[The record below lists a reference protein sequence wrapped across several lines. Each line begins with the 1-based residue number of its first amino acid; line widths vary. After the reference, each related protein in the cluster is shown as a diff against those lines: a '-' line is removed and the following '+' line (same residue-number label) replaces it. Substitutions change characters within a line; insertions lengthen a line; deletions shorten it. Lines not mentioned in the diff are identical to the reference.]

1 VTPPGGRPGDLLSPL
16 EKFGIILDLEAPRRL
31 LAALGEPQRR
41 FPVVLV
47 AGTNGKGST
56 SALLAAIVQAAGY
69 RTGLFTSPHLETVEE
84 RIRLNGVAI
93 APEALAAHLSRVLEA
108 APAPPTYFEALTAA
122 GFLAFAGD
130 TEEPVDLAIIE
141 VGLGGR
147 LDATNVADPVLA
159 VITAIGWDHQEYL
172 GNSLSAIAGEKAGIL
187 RSGRP
192 AVSWIEDPEPA
203 SAVAAVARALGAL
216 HEPVPEQVRLIS
228 IEPLGWSGQRVR
240 LATPVRE
247 YDLHLALLG
256 AHQAQNLGLAVRAA
270 EKLAA
275 LGFDR
280 IDAEA
285 IERGVAACRWPGRM
299 ELVET
304 LPGRFALLDGA
315 HNPAGAATLA
325 SFLAGQSPPVDL
337 LFGVL
342 ANKDAMEMLA
352 LLTPH
357 VRRAVLTAPPGHRS
371 RDPRELATWFPAEV
385 PVSIEPDPEAALERA
400 LGLGGELLVVCG
412 SLYLLGEIRPALR
425 RRFGRP
431 APPTQS
437 IYISGS

>member
-1 VTPPGGRPGDLLSPL
+1 MNSLGGRPGDLLSPL
-16 EKFGIILDLEAPRRL
+16 EKFGIVLDLEAPRRL
-31 LAALGEPQRR
+31 MAALGEPQHRS
-41 FPVVLV
+41 PVVLI

-56 SALLAAIVQAAGY
+56 SALLAAIAQAAGY

-93 APEALAAHLSRVLEA
+93 AAEALAAHLARVLEA

-122 GFLAFAGD
+122 GFLAFAD
-130 TEEPVDLAIIE
+130 VDLAVIE

-147 LDATNVADPVLA
+147 LDATNVAEPVLS
-159 VITAIGWDHQEYL
+159 VITSIGWDHQEYL
-172 GNSLSAIAGEKAGIL
+172 GNSLTAIAREKAGIL

-192 AVSWIEDPEPA
+192 AVSWIEEPEPA
-203 SAVAAVARALGAL
+203 AVIAEIAREIGAAYEEAPGTVQIFA
-216 HEPVPEQVRLIS
+216 V
-228 IEPLGWSGQRVR
+228 EPLDWSGQRVR

-270 EKLAA
+270 ETLAA

-280 IDAEA
+280 IDADA

-299 ELVET
+299 EMIEV
-304 LPGRFALLDGA
+304 LPGRRVLLDGA

-325 SFLAGQSPPVDL
+325 SFLADLPDRIDL

-342 ANKDAMEMLA
+342 ANKDATEMLA
-352 LLTPH
+352 LLVPH

-371 RDPRELATWFPAEV
+371 RDPRELAALFPPEV

-431 APPTQS
+431 EPATQS

>member
-1 VTPPGGRPGDLLSPL
+1 MNPPGGRPGDLLSPL
-16 EKFGIILDLEAPRRL
+16 EKFGIVLDLEPPRRL
-31 LAALGEPQRR
+31 MAALGEPQHR
-41 FPVVLV
+41 FPVVLI

-56 SALLAAIVQAAGY
+56 SALLAAVAQAAGY

-84 RIRLNGVAI
+84 RIRLDGVAI
-93 APEALAAHLSRVLEA
+93 SPEKLAAHLARVLEA

-122 GFLAFAGD
+122 GFLAFA
-130 TEEPVDLAIIE
+130 EERVDLAVVE

-147 LDATNVADPVLA
+147 LDATNVAEPLLS
-159 VITAIGWDHQEYL
+159 VITSIGWDHQEYL
-172 GNSLSAIAGEKAGIL
+172 GNTLAAIAREKAGIL

-192 AVSWIEDPEPA
+192 AVSWIEEPEPA
-203 SAVAAVARALGAL
+203 AAMAEAAREIGADHEAAPGSMHILAV
-216 HEPVPEQVRLIS
+216 
-228 IEPLGWSGQRVR
+228 EPLGGSGQRVR

-247 YDLHLALLG
+247 HDLHLALLG

-280 IDAEA
+280 IDAAA

-299 ELVET
+299 EEIET
-304 LPGRFALLDGA
+304 LPGRQVLLDGA
-315 HNPAGAATLA
+315 HNPGGAATLA
-325 SFLAGQSPPVDL
+325 GFLAGQPRPVDL

-342 ANKDAMEMLA
+342 ANKDAAEMLA
-352 LLTPH
+352 LLVPY
-357 VRRAVLTAPPGHRS
+357 VRRAVLTAPPGHRA
-371 RDPRELATWFPAEV
+371 RDPRELAALFPSEV
-385 PVSIEPDPEAALERA
+385 PVVIEPDPEAALERA
-400 LGLGGELLVVCG
+400 LNLGGEQLVVCG

-431 APPTQS
+431 EPATQS

>member
-1 VTPPGGRPGDLLSPL
+1 MKPVGGRPGDLLSTL
-16 EKFGIILDLEAPRRL
+16 EKFGIVLDLEAPRRL
-31 LAALGEPQRR
+31 MAALGEPQHR
-41 FPVVLV
+41 FPVVLI

-56 SALLAAIVQAAGY
+56 SALLAAIAQAAGY

-84 RIRLNGVAI
+84 RIRLDGVAI
-93 APEALAAHLSRVLEA
+93 SPEKLAAHLARVLAA

-122 GFLAFAGD
+122 GFLAFA
-130 TEEPVDLAIIE
+130 EERVDLAVVE

-147 LDATNVADPVLA
+147 LDATNVTEPMLS
-159 VITAIGWDHQEYL
+159 VITSIGWDHQEYL
-172 GNSLSAIAGEKAGIL
+172 GNTLTAIAREKAGIL

-192 AVSWIEDPEPA
+192 AVSWIGEPEPA
-203 SAVAAVARALGAL
+203 GAVAQAAREIGAAYEESPDAVRILD
-216 HEPVPEQVRLIS
+216 

-247 YDLHLALLG
+247 YDLQLALLG

-270 EKLAA
+270 ETLAS

-280 IDAEA
+280 IDAGA

-299 ELVET
+299 EMLET
-304 LPGRFALLDGA
+304 LPGRRVLLDGA
-315 HNPAGAATLA
+315 HNAAGAATLT
-325 SFLAGQSPPVDL
+325 SFLADLAQPVDL

-342 ANKDAMEMLA
+342 ANKDAESMLA
-352 LLTPH
+352 QLVPY

-371 RDPRELATWFPAEV
+371 RDPREMAARFPAEV
-385 PVSIEPDPEAALERA
+385 PVSIEPDPDLALQHA
-400 LGLGGELLVVCG
+400 LDLGGELLVVCG
-412 SLYLLGEIRPALR
+412 SLYLLGEIRPAFR

-431 APPTQS
+431 EPATDS